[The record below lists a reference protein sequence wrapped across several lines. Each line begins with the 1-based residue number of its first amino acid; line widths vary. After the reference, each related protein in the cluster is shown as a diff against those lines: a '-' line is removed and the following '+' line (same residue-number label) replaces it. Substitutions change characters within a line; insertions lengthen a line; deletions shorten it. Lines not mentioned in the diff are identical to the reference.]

1 MTEQTGYRA
10 PTTLYDI
17 KQGIE
22 QLHSIRNPDAGMPLP
37 VKLFHLSHSAP
48 KEGATRPGIDPL
60 FAAFAQTSSLD
71 MPNIAVSMAD
81 HTDPSAQA
89 EQYTA
94 ERQAMNITLNRI
106 LEKTPGF
113 QKAKEA
119 HPLLAGMS
127 TEELMQRH
135 GDTVHIMAYLNSH
148 DEATRSSLR
157 HMGIADPD
165 EFLTSQVDE
174 VDLEAASFVDA
185 AVGSWLIKNTSHG
198 DLLVRDDWPPANV
211 SRDLNGHSVVADIGD
226 NHGIVPTLDAITKMH
241 PTLQQYQLR
250 LFGNMVTN
258 NMVLGLHTDRDIRHL
273 LEIADYLYIP
283 EDKRAVMYKRYL
295 MPPSFIEFKPTE
307 ELGKTPAPF
316 LEKAVHDGKVIAQ
329 VVERLDPIK
338 DDYTALSHFETMIC
352 ELAGQ
357 EQGREVLENLRIGW
371 IGRPARF
378 PDGWKSKEIYDAYT
392 GGISAR
398 LDKVNALYREVMQT
412 EDDFILVHRDEQG
425 NLSGYQH
432 DKLKTE
438 VYPFSDIT
446 FQVGQE
452 GLCQTIQEG
461 VLTKTFGM
469 GIPGVT
475 VVSDRV
481 GFAEKAAEQGLENT
495 HVITDMKR
503 PEGFI
508 QAFVAAYRQAMMLR
522 NGDSDIRDEMT
533 AQLKEYYDTLCKD
546 TFYGTAIDTLVE
558 VERSKQK

>member
-1 MTEQTGYRA
+1 MIEQTGYRA
-10 PTTLYDI
+10 PKTFNDI

-22 QLHSIRNPDAGMPLP
+22 QLHSIRIPDAGMPLP

-60 FAAFAQTSSLD
+60 FAAFAATSSYET
-71 MPNIAVSMAD
+71 PNVAVSMAD
-81 HTDPSAQA
+81 HEDPSGKA
-89 EQYTA
+89 EAYTA
-94 ERQAMNITLNRI
+94 KRQASNITLNRI
-106 LEKTPGF
+106 LEQAPGF
-113 QKAKEA
+113 IRAKQLN
-119 HPLLAGMS
+119 PFLASMPVD
-127 TEELMQRH
+127 EMMQRH

-157 HMGIADPD
+157 AMGITDPD
-165 EFLTSQVDE
+165 EFLASQVDDT
-174 VDLEAASFVDA
+174 DLEAAAFVDA
-185 AVGSWLIKNTSHG
+185 AVGSWLISNTKPQ
-198 DLLVRDDWPPANV
+198 DLLIRDDWPPANV
-211 SRDLNGHSVVADIGD
+211 RKGLNGQQIKADIGD
-226 NHGIVPTLDAITKMH
+226 NHGIVPSLNSILSMH
-241 PTLQQYQLR
+241 PKLQDYQFR
-250 LFGNMVTN
+250 LFGNMMTGN
-258 NMVLGLHTDRDIRHL
+258 SVLGLHTDRDINNIQ
-273 LEIADYLYIP
+273 EIADHLYIP
-283 EDKRAVMYKRYL
+283 EDMRAVMYKRYL
-295 MPPSFIEFKPTE
+295 MPPSFTEFQPAE

-316 LEKAVHDGKVIAQ
+316 LEKAVHEGKVIAQ
-329 VVERLDPIK
+329 LVERLDPIK
-338 DDYTALSHFETMIC
+338 DDYTALSHFEAMIHK
-352 ELAGQ
+352 LAGQ

-398 LDKVNALYREVMQT
+398 LDRVNALYREAMQT
-412 EDDFILVHRDEQG
+412 DDDFILVHRDEQG
-425 NLSGYQH
+425 NLSGYPH

-469 GIPGVT
+469 GTPGVT

-481 GFAEKAAEQGLENT
+481 GFAEKAVEQGLENT

-503 PEGFI
+503 PDGFI
-508 QAFVAAYRQAMMLR
+508 DAFVAAYQQASMLR
-522 NGDSDIRDEMT
+522 GGAGKMRDQLT

-546 TFYGTAIDTLVE
+546 TFYGTAIDTLVQ
-558 VERSKQK
+558 VERSRIQ

>member
-1 MTEQTGYRA
+1 MTEHIGYRA
-10 PTTLYDI
+10 PTTLHDI
-17 KQGIE
+17 KSGIE
-22 QLHSIRNPDAGMPLP
+22 QLHSIRNPDVGMPLP

-60 FAAFAQTSSLD
+60 FAAFAKASALD
-71 MPNIAVSMAD
+71 MPNVAVSMAD
-81 HTDPSAQA
+81 HSDPSAQA
-89 EQYTA
+89 EEYTA
-94 ERQAMNITLNRI
+94 ERQAMNITLNRV
-106 LEKTPGF
+106 LERTPGF
-113 QKAKEA
+113 TQSKEA
-119 HPLLAGMS
+119 HPLLAGMT
-127 TEELMQRH
+127 TEELMKRH

-157 HMGIADPD
+157 HMGITDPD
-165 EFLTSQVDE
+165 EFLAAQVDE
-174 VDLEAASFVDA
+174 TDLEAAAFVDA
-185 AVGSWLIKNTSHG
+185 AVGSWLINNIKPQ

-211 SRDLNGHSVVADIGD
+211 HRDLKGNMVLADIGD
-226 NHGIVPTLDAITKMH
+226 NHGIVPSLKAIQGMH
-241 PTLQQYQLR
+241 PKLQEYQFR
-250 LFGNMVTN
+250 LFGNMLTGN
-258 NMVLGLHTDRDIRHL
+258 SVLGLHTDRDIRNI
-273 LEIADYLYIP
+273 LEIADHLYIP
-283 EDKRAVMYKRYL
+283 EDRRAVMYKRYL
-295 MPPSFIEFKPTE
+295 MPPSFIEFRPTE

-338 DDYTALSHFETMIC
+338 DDYTALSHFEAMIR
-352 ELAGQ
+352 ELAGH

-378 PDGWKSKEIYDAYT
+378 PEGWKSKSIYDAYT

-398 LDKVNALYREVMQT
+398 LDRVNALFREVMQT
-412 EDDFILVHRDEQG
+412 EDDFILVHRDAAG

-469 GIPGVT
+469 GTPGLT

-481 GFAEKAAEQGLENT
+481 GFAEKATEQGLENT
-495 HVITDMKR
+495 HVISDMNR
-503 PEGFI
+503 PDGFI
-508 QAFVAAYRQAMMLR
+508 NAFVNAYQQALVLR
-522 NGDSDIRDEMT
+522 NGNANLRDAMT
-533 AQLKEYYDTLCKD
+533 AQLKGYYDTLCKD